1 MNKSKAPLDV
11 LVLSAVSDRHLEQIR
26 AVDPRVRVTATAD
39 RDRANGMA
47 KNAEVIVG
55 WIVPET
61 VVEHAPRLKWIHAT
75 AAGVD
80 TLLFPQVLDGRV
92 ILTSSVGIHTTV
104 LPEHIMAVVL
114 AFARR
119 LHVAVRNQIARR
131 WDRTSTIGQELH
143 GKVLGV
149 LGLGAIGK
157 ALAPRA
163 AAFGMHV
170 IGTKRTP
177 EPIAHVERVLPPE
190 RTDEVLRNADY
201 LVILLP
207 LTPQT
212 RGLIDGSAL
221 RLMKPT
227 AVLINVGR
235 GPIVAEGALV
245 EALRAGVIAGAGL
258 DVFDREPL
266 PSNSP
271 FYQMENVILTPHVSG
286 ASPTY
291 LDRAIPLFCE
301 NLRRYLTGA
310 PLLNK
315 VDPVRGY

>member
-1 MNKSKAPLDV
+1 MREGPLDV
-11 LVLSAVSDRHLEQIR
+11 LVLSRVTDQHLEQIR
-26 AVDPRVRVTATAD
+26 AVDPHVRVTATAD

-55 WIVPET
+55 WLIPES
-61 VVEHAPRLKWIHAT
+61 VVEHAERLKWIHAT

-92 ILTSSVGIHTTV
+92 TLTSSVGIHTTV
-104 LPEHIMAVVL
+104 LPEHVMAVVL

-119 LHVAVRNQIARR
+119 LHVAVRNQMARR
-131 WDRTSTIGQELH
+131 WDRTSTIGEELE

-149 LGLGAIGK
+149 LGLGAIGR
-157 ALAPRA
+157 ALAQRA
-163 AAFGMHV
+163 AAFGMRV
-170 IGTKRTP
+170 IGTKRAP
-177 EPIAHVERVLPPE
+177 EPIAHVEHVYPPGE
-190 RTDEVLRNADY
+190 TDEVLRAADF

-212 RGLIDGSAL
+212 RGLIDGRAL
-221 RLMKPT
+221 GLMKPT

-235 GPIVAEGALV
+235 GPIVREAALI
-245 EALRAGVIAGAGL
+245 EALRTGGIAGAGL

-266 PSNSP
+266 PTDSP
-271 FYQMENVILTPHVSG
+271 FYQMENVVMTPHVSG

-301 NLRRYLTGA
+301 NLRRYVTGA
-310 PLLNK
+310 PLLNV
-315 VDPVRGY
+315 VDPARGY

>member
-1 MNKSKAPLDV
+1 MSDAPLDV
-11 LVLSAVSDRHLEQIR
+11 LVLSRVTDRHLEQIR

-39 RDRANGMA
+39 RARANGMA
-47 KNAEVIVG
+47 KDAEVIVG
-55 WIVPET
+55 WLIPGSVIER
-61 VVEHAPRLKWIHAT
+61 APRLKWIHAT

-80 TLLFPQVLDGRV
+80 TLLFPAVMDGRV
-92 ILTSSVGIHTTV
+92 RLTSSVGIHTTV
-104 LPEHIMAVVL
+104 LPEHVMAVVL

-119 LHVAVRNQIARR
+119 LHVAVRNQMARR
-131 WDRTSTIGQELH
+131 WDRASTMGEELE
-143 GKVLGV
+143 GKVLGI
-149 LGLGAIGK
+149 LGLGAIGR

-163 AAFGMHV
+163 AVFGMRV

-177 EPIAHVERVLPPE
+177 EPIPHVERVLTPE
-190 RTDEVLRNADY
+190 HTDEVLCTADF

-212 RGLIDGSAL
+212 RGLIDARAL
-221 RLMKPT
+221 RLMKSS

-235 GPIVAEGALV
+235 GPIVQEAALMD
-245 EALRAGVIAGAGL
+245 ALRAGVIAGAGL
-258 DVFDREPL
+258 DVFDHEPL
-266 PSNSP
+266 PSDSP
-271 FYQMENVILTPHVSG
+271 FYQMENVIITPHVSG

-310 PLLNK
+310 PLLNV
-315 VDPVRGY
+315 VDPARGY

>member
-1 MNKSKAPLDV
+1 MSGSPLDV
-11 LVLSAVSDRHLEQIR
+11 LILSRVADRHLEQIR
-26 AVDPRVRVTATAD
+26 SIDPRVRVTATAD
-39 RDRANGMA
+39 RTRANGMA
-47 KNAEVIVG
+47 RDAEVIVG
-55 WIVPET
+55 WLIPES
-61 VVEHAPRLKWIHAT
+61 VIERAPKLKWIHAT

-92 ILTSSVGIHTTV
+92 TLTSSVGIHTTV
-104 LPEHIMAVVL
+104 LPEHVMALVL

-119 LHVAVRNQIARR
+119 LHVAVRNQMARR
-131 WDRTSTIGQELH
+131 WDRASTMGEELD
-143 GKVLGV
+143 GKVLGI
-149 LGLGAIGK
+149 LGLGAIGR

-163 AAFGMHV
+163 AAFGMRV

-177 EPIAHVERVLPPE
+177 EPIPHVERVFPPE
-190 RTDEVLRNADY
+190 ETDDVIRTADF

-212 RGLIDGSAL
+212 RGVIDARAL
-221 RLMKPT
+221 GLMKPT

-235 GPIVAEGALV
+235 GPIVEEAALI
-245 EALRAGVIAGAGL
+245 EALRTGGIAGAGL

-266 PSNSP
+266 PSDSL
-271 FYQMENVILTPHVSG
+271 FYQMENVIVTPHVSG

-291 LDRAIPLFCE
+291 FDRAIPLFCE

-310 PLLNK
+310 PLLNV
-315 VDPVRGY
+315 VDPARGY

>member
-1 MNKSKAPLDV
+1 MMIREAPLDV
-11 LVLSAVSDRHLEQIR
+11 LVLSRVTDQHLEQIR

-55 WIVPET
+55 WLIPES
-61 VVEHAPRLKWIHAT
+61 VVEHAARLKWIHAT

-80 TLLFPQVLDGRV
+80 TLFFPQVLDGRV
-92 ILTSSVGIHTTV
+92 TLTSSVGIHTTV
-104 LPEHIMAVVL
+104 LPEHVMAVVL

-119 LHVAVRNQIARR
+119 LHVAVRNQMARR
-131 WDRTSTIGQELH
+131 WDRASTIGEELE

-149 LGLGAIGK
+149 LGLGAIGR
-157 ALAPRA
+157 ALAQRA
-163 AAFGMHV
+163 AAFGMRV

-177 EPIAHVERVLPPE
+177 ESIAHVERVFPPE
-190 RTDEVLRNADY
+190 DTDEVLRTADF
-201 LVILLP
+201 LVVLLP

-212 RGLIDGSAL
+212 RGLIDSRAL

-235 GPIVAEGALV
+235 GPIVQEEALI
-245 EALRAGVIAGAGL
+245 EALRTGVIAGAGL

-266 PSNSP
+266 PSDSP
-271 FYQMENVILTPHVSG
+271 FYRMENVVMTPHVSG

-301 NLRRYLTGA
+301 NLRRYVTGA
-310 PLLNK
+310 PLLNV
-315 VDPVRGY
+315 VDPTRGY